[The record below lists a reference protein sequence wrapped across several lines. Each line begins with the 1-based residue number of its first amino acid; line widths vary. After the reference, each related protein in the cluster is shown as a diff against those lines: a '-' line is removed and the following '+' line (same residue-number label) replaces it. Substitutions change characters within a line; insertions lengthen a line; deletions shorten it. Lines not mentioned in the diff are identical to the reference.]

1 MTLSLVKFPDQ
12 HAVQNIPEAP
22 RSLADGI
29 ESGEY
34 GDAYNV
40 VWAVDCGDGRVE
52 MGLMGPSPQ
61 PALTAYFLAGLAQRK
76 LEGGIG

>member
-1 MTLSLVKFPDQ
+1 MTLSLVKFPEQ
-12 HAVQNIPEAP
+12 HAVQNIPEAL
-22 RSLADGI
+22 RSLA
-29 ESGEY
+29 
-34 GDAYNV
+34 
-40 VWAVDCGDGRVE
+40 DGRVE